1 MAQMYKV
8 FVNQKEIILTST
20 PSKGKSVKVL
30 PLKSTSF
37 NKIMRVIR
45 TTRFKELYL
54 IHDNPN
60 KLLSGFKK
68 KLPVTIAAGGVVLHE
83 DGKLL
88 FIYRKN
94 KWDLP
99 KGKVDRG
106 ESLEDAAKREVKEE
120 TGIKKIKVGKLAG
133 MTYHIFKRNN
143 RYQLKETHWFFM
155 KSSYNGDLIPE
166 VNEDITK
173 VAWKNKNKTVK
184 ALNRTY
190 PNIEDLFDKSNLM
203 QVLFGEE

>member
-1 MAQMYKV
+1 
-8 FVNQKEIILTST
+8 
-20 PSKGKSVKVL
+20 
-30 PLKSTSF
+30 
-37 NKIMRVIR
+37 MRIIR
-45 TTRFKELYL
+45 TTSFKQLYL

-68 KLPVTIAAGGVVLHE
+68 KLPLTIAAGGVVQHE

-88 FIYRKN
+88 FIYRKS

-120 TGIKKIKVGKLAG
+120 TGVKKIKMGKLAG

-155 KSSYNGDLIPE
+155 KSSYDSALIPE

-173 VAWKNKNKTVK
+173 VAWKNKNKTAK
-184 ALNRTY
+184 ALNKTY

>member
-1 MAQMYKV
+1 
-8 FVNQKEIILTST
+8 
-20 PSKGKSVKVL
+20 
-30 PLKSTSF
+30 
-37 NKIMRVIR
+37 MRIIR
-45 TTRFKELYL
+45 TTSFKQLYL

-68 KLPVTIAAGGVVLHE
+68 KLPLTIAAGGVVQHE

-120 TGIKKIKVGKLAG
+120 TGVKKIKMGKPAG

-155 KSSYNGDLIPE
+155 KSGYDSALIPE

-173 VAWKNKNKTVK
+173 VAWKNKNKTAK
-184 ALNRTY
+184 ALNKTY